1 MGRVANTSSS
11 VVRAS
16 LGAMSTVN
24 EVDAFLAFLY
34 EAFISEEDPASVPS
48 SEKGPVVFTN

>member
-16 LGAMSTVN
+16 LGAMSTIN

-34 EAFISEEDPASVPS
+34 EAFISEEDPVSLPS